1 MKNLLNHLMIII
13 SIYILIFFSIK
24 YLSIKNNYIT
34 IKIIYNS
41 ACVIDKQ
48 IDSKLISL
56 IGDDIDI
63 DLIKP
68 HCEDGIRR
76 NHRGF
81 IISKNKLDTL
91 LELINEVDLNLH
103 AQQII
108 ESSINRNNKILKLF
122 DKNLLYTLED
132 PSLDM
137 SNISSQI
144 NKFVYKTLKE
154 NNELKFA
161 KENYKTLFKI
171 VEINEQKKINY
182 FDTKMSLH
190 LTFIFYPI
198 LLFLIFMYR
207 NRALGFVIK

>member
-13 SIYILIFFSIK
+13 SIYILIFLSIK

-48 IDSKLISL
+48 IDFKLTSL
-56 IGDDIDI
+56 IEDDIDI

-68 HCEDGIRR
+68 HCEDGIRQ

-81 IISKNKLDTL
+81 IISKDKLDTL
-91 LELINEVDLNLH
+91 LKLINEVDINLH

-122 DKNLLYTLED
+122 DKNLLYKLED
-132 PSLDM
+132 TSLDI

-154 NNELKFA
+154 NKELKFA

-207 NRALGFVIK
+207 NRAFGFVIK

>member
-1 MKNLLNHLMIII
+1 MSRIICWCYYTKKHIIKFYEKFVKSFNNYYFNLYFNL
-13 SIYILIFFSIK
+13 FSIK

-68 HCEDGIRR
+68 HCEDGFRR

-81 IISKNKLDTL
+81 IINKNKLDTL

-137 SNISSQI
+137 SNISSQL
-144 NKFVYKTLKE
+144 NKFISKTLKE

-161 KENYKTLFKI
+161 KKI
-171 VEINEQKKINY
+171 TKHYLKSLKLMNKKRLI
-182 FDTKMSLH
+182 
-190 LTFIFYPI
+190 I
-198 LLFLIFMYR
+198 LIR
-207 NRALGFVIK
+207 K

>member
-1 MKNLLNHLMIII
+1 ML
-13 SIYILIFFSIK
+13 
-24 YLSIKNNYIT
+24 
-34 IKIIYNS
+34 
-41 ACVIDKQ
+41 Q
-48 IDSKLISL
+48 
-56 IGDDIDI
+56 
-63 DLIKP
+63 
-68 HCEDGIRR
+68 
-76 NHRGF
+76 
-81 IISKNKLDTL
+81 NKLDTL

-137 SNISSQI
+137 SNISSQL
-144 NKFVYKTLKE
+144 NKFISKTLKE

-190 LTFIFYPI
+190 LTFIFFSI

-207 NRALGFVIK
+207 NRALVL

>member
-1 MKNLLNHLMIII
+1 MKNLLNHLIIII

-48 IDSKLISL
+48 IDFKLTSL
-56 IGDDIDI
+56 IEDDIDI

-68 HCEDGIRR
+68 HCEDGIRQ

-81 IISKNKLDTL
+81 IISKDKLDTL
-91 LELINEVDLNLH
+91 LKLINEVDLNLH

-122 DKNLLYTLED
+122 DKNLLYKLED
-132 PSLDM
+132 TSLDI

-154 NNELKFA
+154 NKELKFA

-207 NRALGFVIK
+207 NRAFGFVIK